1 MKAVVQRV
9 SRASVKIDNQI
20 VGEIGPGLLALVGIG
35 KDDTGADADW
45 MVKKLLALRIFP
57 DDAKNINRSVT
68 DVAGAILVVSQFT
81 LYGDASKGSRPS
93 FTDAMPPADA
103 ERFYRD
109 FMAKLRAAA
118 SLKIA
123 EGRFA
128 EMMDVELVND
138 GPVTIIL
145 DSHA

>member
-9 SRASVKIDNQI
+9 SRASVKVDSHI
-20 VGEIGPGLLALVGIG
+20 VGDIGPGLLALVGVG
-35 KDDTGADADW
+35 KDDSAADADW

-57 DDAKNINRSVT
+57 DDAKNMNRSVT
-68 DVAGAILVVSQFT
+68 DITGGLLIVSQFT
-81 LYGDASKGSRPS
+81 LYGDARKGTRPS

-103 ERFYRD
+103 ERFYRE
-109 FMAKLRAAA
+109 FMIKLRAAT
-118 SLKIA
+118 SVKIA

-128 EMMDVELVND
+128 AMMDVELVND
-138 GPVTIIL
+138 GPVTILL

>member
-9 SRASVKIDNQI
+9 SRASVKTDNQL
-20 VGEIGPGLLALVGIG
+20 VGEIGPGLLALVGVG
-35 KDDTGADADW
+35 KDDGAADADW

-57 DDAKNINRSVT
+57 DDAKNLNRSVT
-68 DVAGAILVVSQFT
+68 DIAGAILVVSQFT
-81 LYGDASKGSRPS
+81 LYGDARKGARPS

-103 ERFYRD
+103 ERFYDD
-109 FMAKLRAAA
+109 FMAKLRAATP
-118 SLKIA
+118 LKIA

-128 EMMDVELVND
+128 AMMDVELVND